1 LGRELFGDQRSVTSA
16 IYVVNRKKA
25 DGLARAG
32 RGVCRLAGHPHLV
45 FRPPF
50 HYICECTRRGDMKST
65 DIDRIDREFKR
76 ARKKEELIEKR
87 LEGRAERSVGD
98 YIKKLYSLFYH
109 DDKKIYNLKDNADI
123 LTLLAEMKED
133 LPENKWDNVLRKAI
147 KETKIDVK
155 QRESAFKELKNYL
168 AMAE

>member
-1 LGRELFGDQRSVTSA
+1 
-16 IYVVNRKKA
+16 
-25 DGLARAG
+25 
-32 RGVCRLAGHPHLV
+32 
-45 FRPPF
+45 
-50 HYICECTRRGDMKST
+50 MKST

-87 LEGRAERSVGD
+87 LENRPERTVGD

-123 LTLLAEMKED
+123 LTLFVEMKED
-133 LPENKWDNVLRKAI
+133 LLESKWENVIRKAI
-147 KETKIDVK
+147 KETKIEVK
-155 QRESAFKELKNYL
+155 QREEAFKELKNYL

>member
-1 LGRELFGDQRSVTSA
+1 V
-16 IYVVNRKKA
+16 
-25 DGLARAG
+25 
-32 RGVCRLAGHPHLV
+32 
-45 FRPPF
+45 
-50 HYICECTRRGDMKST
+50 KST

-87 LEGRAERSVGD
+87 LENRADRSVGD

-109 DDKKIYNLKDNADI
+109 DDKKVYNLKDNAEI

-133 LPENKWDNVLRKAI
+133 LSDSKWDNVLRKAI

-155 QRESAFKELKNYL
+155 QRELVFKELKGYL
-168 AMAE
+168 AMVD

>member
-1 LGRELFGDQRSVTSA
+1 
-16 IYVVNRKKA
+16 
-25 DGLARAG
+25 
-32 RGVCRLAGHPHLV
+32 
-45 FRPPF
+45 
-50 HYICECTRRGDMKST
+50 MKST

-76 ARKKEELIEKR
+76 ARKKEELLEKR
-87 LEGRAERSVGD
+87 IENRAERSVGD

-133 LPENKWDNVLRKAI
+133 LPESKWDDVLRKAI

-155 QRESAFKELKNYL
+155 KRESIFEELKNYL
-168 AMAE
+168 AMAD

>member
-1 LGRELFGDQRSVTSA
+1 
-16 IYVVNRKKA
+16 
-25 DGLARAG
+25 
-32 RGVCRLAGHPHLV
+32 
-45 FRPPF
+45 
-50 HYICECTRRGDMKST
+50 MKST

-87 LEGRAERSVGD
+87 IENRAERSVGD

-133 LPENKWDNVLRKAI
+133 LPESKWDDVLRKAI
-147 KETKIDVK
+147 KETKIEVSR
-155 QRESAFKELKNYL
+155 RESTYKELKNYL
-168 AMAE
+168 DMSE